1 MLALILKRIAFSLPV
16 LLFATLVIFFGVSAI
31 GDPLGEL
38 RIDPNYS
45 EEALQRIIERK
56 HLDEPLYE
64 QYGYWLNDAVTN
76 QFGTDLLRDREIWP
90 DLRVALF
97 RTIQLVVLAELFA
110 ILVAILV
117 GVLSGRFQYSA
128 FDYLATVGS
137 FIGYSIPIFWFA
149 LILQV
154 LAVNLFEATGWRV
167 LYISGFSSVDPGAGW
182 RFLVDR
188 LQHLAL
194 PILALS
200 VTSIAAYSRYLRASM
215 LEVINSDYVRTAR
228 AKGLDERSVTFSHAL
243 RNATLPLA
251 TVIGVNLGTVF
262 GGTVIIETI
271 FSIPGMGTF
280 FYDALIQR
288 DVYPLMA
295 WLTVTAL
302 LIILF
307 NLLTDILY
315 GWLDPRTRE

>member
-1 MLALILKRIAFSLPV
+1 MLALIAKRIAYSLPV
-16 LLFATLVIFFGVSAI
+16 LLFATVVIFFGVSAV

-38 RIDPNYS
+38 RMDPDYS
-45 EEALQRIIERK
+45 EEALQRIIDRK
-56 HLDEPLYE
+56 HLDEPLYV
-64 QYGYWLNDAVTN
+64 QYGFWLNDAVTN

-90 DLRVALF
+90 DLRRALF

-110 ILVAILV
+110 ILVAIVV

-128 FDYLATVGS
+128 FDYLATVAS

-154 LAVNLFEATGWRV
+154 LAVNFFQATGVRLV
-167 LYISGFSSVDPGAGW
+167 YISGFSSVDPGTGW
-182 RFLVDR
+182 SFLVDR
-188 LQHLAL
+188 MQHLAL

-228 AKGLDERSVTFSHAL
+228 AKGLDERGVTFTHAL

-251 TVIGVNLGTVF
+251 TVIGVNLGVVF

-271 FSIPGMGTF
+271 FSIPGMGTYF
-280 FYDALIQR
+280 FNALIER

-315 GWLDPRTRE
+315 GWLDPRTRG